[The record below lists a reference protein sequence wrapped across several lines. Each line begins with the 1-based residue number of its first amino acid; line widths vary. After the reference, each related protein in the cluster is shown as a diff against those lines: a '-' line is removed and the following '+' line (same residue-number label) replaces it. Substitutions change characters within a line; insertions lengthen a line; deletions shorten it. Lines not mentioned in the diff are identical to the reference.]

1 VRRAARRGYPDH
13 AAREAAVVGQL
24 SATEHE
30 ALRDLLIACA
40 DTKLLMGYHYGE
52 WTFGA
57 PMLEAAV
64 AHCSLAQGE
73 LGHVRLL
80 HGILKAH
87 FDVDP
92 DYLVEQRP
100 ADEFAANPYLD
111 QPLTSW
117 AAVVAMTVVV
127 DLAVTRVIHSLRQS
141 SFAPLRGC
149 AAKLL
154 DEERYHIHHG
164 QGWLRTLAADR
175 DGRQSLVEPI
185 TKALMAT
192 LEWLG
197 PPEVAGDKALV
208 AAGVKTDTDHA
219 VGRALLQDVAVLAT
233 AADLPAAPGVGSLWK
248 NWTSQRRRPTA
259 DGPSDDVLYHLR
271 GTKNAVFKQA

>member
-1 VRRAARRGYPDH
+1 MSQQATDGRHQLPH
-13 AAREAAVVGQL
+13 EAREP
-24 SATEHE
+24 
-30 ALRDLLIACA
+30 LRDLLIACA

-57 PMLEAAV
+57 PTLEAAV

-100 ADEFAANPYLD
+100 AEQFAANRYLD
-111 QPLTSW
+111 QPLQDW
-117 AAVVAMTVVV
+117 PAIVAMTVVV
-127 DLAVTRVIHSLRQS
+127 DLAVTRVMHTMRDST
-141 SFAPLRGC
+141 FPPLRSC

-154 DEERYHIHHG
+154 EEERYHLHHG
-164 QGWLRTLAADR
+164 QGWLRTLAAQRQGR
-175 DGRQSLVEPI
+175 DALVAPL
-185 TKALMAT
+185 TAALMAT

-197 PPEVAGDKALV
+197 PPDVVGDLALV
-208 AAGVKTDTDHA
+208 QAGVKVQSDHDL
-219 VGRALLQDVAVLAT
+219 GRALLQDVAAIAT
-233 AADLPAAPGVGSLWK
+233 AADLPAAPGAGLSWRH
-248 NWTSQRRRPTA
+248 WTPATRRSRPG
-259 DGPSDDVLYHLR
+259 GPSDEVLYHLR
-271 GTKNAVFKQA
+271 GTKNAVFKTA